1 MFDLRTVEDCDLI
14 RKEAVRGR
22 KAVLIGMGFIGSEI
36 AASLRQ
42 LGVEVTAIEGSGAPL
57 QRVNSEPTSV
67 VSWKG
72 YTAIR
77 APR

>member
-1 MFDLRTVEDCDLI
+1 VFDLRTVEDCDLI

-57 QRVNSEPTSV
+57 QRVLGADIGGVLEGIHRV
-67 VSWKG
+67 
-72 YTAIR
+72 TASR
-77 APR
+77 